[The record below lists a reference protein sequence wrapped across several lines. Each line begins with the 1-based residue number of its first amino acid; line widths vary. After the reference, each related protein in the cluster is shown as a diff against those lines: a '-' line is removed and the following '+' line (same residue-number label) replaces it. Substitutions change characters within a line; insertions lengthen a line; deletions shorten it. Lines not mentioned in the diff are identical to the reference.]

1 MAPWPIL
8 QRECVPIAHA
18 PSTCCMCTNDIPPE
32 DLHLIDCSNTCYRC
46 LKNFCHTCSSSPFC
60 QFQNSQIPVSSM
72 YWNNHEEYEGSK
84 LYIYCEPK
92 CRALHHWHMAARR
105 YTEAVQWRAYQ
116 HFVTDTQA
124 IRSLSWQRQETHPGW
139 NILWENFEALLE
151 PQVIPPVPTST
162 PELPSIRGPAAVI
175 AARIAAAT
183 VTSASHIVA
192 RNALSHTCPRRS
204 DEDIAEEKYFNGLA
218 LAAANLE

>member
-18 PSTCCMCTNDIPPE
+18 PSTCCMCANDIPQE
-32 DLHLIDCSNTCYRC
+32 DLIDCYTCYRC
-46 LKNFCHTCSSSPFC
+46 SKNFCDACCDGGSDGFPHSRIS
-60 QFQNSQIPVSSM
+60 VSSM
-72 YWNNHEEYEGSK
+72 YFNYHDEYEGSDI
-84 LYIYCEPK
+84 YIYCEPK

-105 YTEAVQWRAYQ
+105 YTEAVQWRTYQ
-116 HFVTDTQA
+116 HVLTLKPYA
-124 IRSLSWQRQETHPGW
+124 LSWQRQETHPGW
-139 NILWENFEALLE
+139 NLLWENFEALLE

-192 RNALSHTCPRRS
+192 SKALSHICTPQGYLTKTSQRRN
-204 DEDIAEEKYFNGLA
+204 FP
-218 LAAANLE
+218 